1 MMMNPANMAKNGT
14 LLFCRFHDRFS
25 VVFIHT
31 LYATVLN
38 TDREM
43 TNITMI
49 ITILLTNACSIG
61 AFVRGFLFALQNHI
75 STFLYMN
82 CSRPQTHFMRILL
95 SSPEKTTR
103 PIHECVFLTILPR

>member
-1 MMMNPANMAKNGT
+1 MLNLIEGLLAHDIHWHRGDCKTNMMTNPANMAKNGT
-14 LLFCRFHDRFS
+14 LLFCKCHDRFS

-49 ITILLTNACSIG
+49 ITILLTNVCSEG
-61 AFVRGFLFALQNHI
+61 AFVRGFLFAL
-75 STFLYMN
+75 
-82 CSRPQTHFMRILL
+82 
-95 SSPEKTTR
+95 
-103 PIHECVFLTILPR
+103 